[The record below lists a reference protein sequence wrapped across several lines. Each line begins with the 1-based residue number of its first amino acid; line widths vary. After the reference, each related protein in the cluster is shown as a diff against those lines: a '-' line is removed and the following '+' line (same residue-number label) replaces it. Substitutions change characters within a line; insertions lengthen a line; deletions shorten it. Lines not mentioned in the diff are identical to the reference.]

1 MTLAM
6 TLSFAGIFARGIKLK
21 NVAKTPYLTLGLTLE
36 MTLGFGRHLKA
47 EMSVL
52 TRVADR
58 LQKINFRFLFLTFS
72 QELPFALRRYSNRY
86 FFYWHGT
93 FIEPFCCHQ

>member
-52 TRVADR
+52 TRVTDR
-58 LQKINFRFLFLTFS
+58 LQKLISGFFFS
-72 QELPFALRRYSNRY
+72 PFHRNSRLLLDVVSI
-86 FFYWHGT
+86 GT
-93 FIEPFCCHQ
+93 FFIGMAHSLSLSAVTI